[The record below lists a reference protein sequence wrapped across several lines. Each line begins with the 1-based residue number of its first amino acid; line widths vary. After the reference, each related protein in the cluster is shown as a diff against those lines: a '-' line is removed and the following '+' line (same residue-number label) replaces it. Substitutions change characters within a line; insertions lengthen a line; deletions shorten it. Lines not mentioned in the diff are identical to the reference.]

1 MLRKY
6 SRDEISVF
14 VNKCI
19 KQDMIANADFATMVS
34 LGIGASFGGSNK
46 INKVLEE
53 MRK

>member
-1 MLRKY
+1 M
-6 SRDEISVF
+6 F

-19 KQDMIANADFATMVS
+19 KQDMRANADFATMVS
-34 LGIGASFGGSNK
+34 LGIGASFGGSSK